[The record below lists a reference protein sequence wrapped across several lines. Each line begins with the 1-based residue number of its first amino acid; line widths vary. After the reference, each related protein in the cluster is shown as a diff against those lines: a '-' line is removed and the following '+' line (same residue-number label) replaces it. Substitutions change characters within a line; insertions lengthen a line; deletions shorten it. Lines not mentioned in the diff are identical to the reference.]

1 MVMIMPL
8 LNLSN
13 DQVIELVK
21 QLPPE
26 GKQAVLEVLIADRDS
41 WWDEMLIHGEQQLRI
56 ICVERGLNWDNMSEE
71 EREAFVDELVHE
83 DSKC

>member
-1 MVMIMPL
+1 MPM

-26 GKQAVLEVLIADRDS
+26 GKKAILEALIADRDS

>member
-1 MVMIMPL
+1 MPL

-26 GKQAVLEVLIADRDS
+26 DKQAVLEVLIADRDS
-41 WWDEMLIHGEQQLRI
+41 WWDGMLMRGEQQLRI
-56 ICVERGLNWDNMSEE
+56 ICAERGLNWDSMNED
-71 EREAFVDELVHE
+71 EREAFVDDLMHE

>member
-1 MVMIMPL
+1 MPL

-26 GKQAVLEVLIADRDS
+26 DKQAVLEALIADRDS
-41 WWDEMLIHGEQQLRI
+41 WWDGMLMRGEQQLRI
-56 ICVERGLNWDNMSEE
+56 ICAERGLDWDSMNED
-71 EREAFVDELVHE
+71 EREAFVDDLMHE

>member
-1 MVMIMPL
+1 MPV

-26 GKQAVLEVLIADRDS
+26 GKQAILEALIADRDS
-41 WWDEMLIHGEQQLRI
+41 WWDGMLIHGEQQLRL
-56 ICVERGLNWDNMSEE
+56 ICAERGLDWDSMSEI
-71 EREAFVDELVHE
+71 EREAFVDELMHE
-83 DSKC
+83 DNKC

>member
-1 MVMIMPL
+1 MVMPV

-26 GKQAVLEVLIADRDS
+26 DKQAILEVLIADRDS
-41 WWDEMLIHGEQQLRI
+41 WWNEMIIRGEQQLRL
-56 ICVERGLNWDNMSEE
+56 ICAERSLDWDGMSEI
-71 EREAFVDELVHE
+71 EREVFVDVLMHE
-83 DSKC
+83 DNKC